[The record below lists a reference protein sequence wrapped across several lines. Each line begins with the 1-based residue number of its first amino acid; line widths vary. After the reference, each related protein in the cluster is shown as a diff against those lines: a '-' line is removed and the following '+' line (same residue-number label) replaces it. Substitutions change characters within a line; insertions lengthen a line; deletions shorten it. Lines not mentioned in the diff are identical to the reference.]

1 MVSEFEQIKKDILEP
16 FFDLTTI
23 EGLSIMEALSF
34 SLVRIRGLSPIE
46 ASEPIKTITGK
57 DVTNFRVSVYVDR
70 GRRKLIENETLLSTY
85 EGEISLD

>member
-46 ASEPIKTITGK
+46 ASEAIKTITGK

>member
-1 MVSEFEQIKKDILEP
+1 LVSEFEQIKKDILEP

-46 ASEPIKTITGK
+46 ASEAIKAITGK
-57 DVTNFRVSVYVDR
+57 DVTNFRVSVYMDR

-85 EGEISLD
+85 EGEINLD